1 MTAEN
6 CSRPFFC
13 EHQHSSVEESL
24 RPHTKGEVGR
34 AAGEGE
40 RQAGWGAG
48 ARQGQ
53 ESCQGL
59 LHKVKVQLP
68 RLPLPPRPLRPH
80 AARTSSRAR
89 SPGWLRPRAVRPR
102 EGAARCCALR
112 ARARARAQ
120 RAFAVPPGPPEQR
133 RPPCQCTLR
142 SSRAKGGSCAA
153 LPCQPVHGL
162 AGQRAFARPRA
173 VPPRMLRE
181 SGLRPHAAPRRGRRR
196 KKRDAVLEASAQEK
210 ARCCP

>member
-13 EHQHSSVEESL
+13 EHQHSSVEETIPPQRNAGVHRKRVCYNFLRSWRNNGAA

-112 ARARARAQ
+112 ARARAR
-120 RAFAVPPGPPEQR
+120 
-133 RPPCQCTLR
+133 
-142 SSRAKGGSCAA
+142 
-153 LPCQPVHGL
+153 L

-173 VPPRMLRE
+173 VPPRM
-181 SGLRPHAAPRRGRRR
+181 PRRAAATRRAAAR
-196 KKRDAVLEASAQEK
+196 AAQEK